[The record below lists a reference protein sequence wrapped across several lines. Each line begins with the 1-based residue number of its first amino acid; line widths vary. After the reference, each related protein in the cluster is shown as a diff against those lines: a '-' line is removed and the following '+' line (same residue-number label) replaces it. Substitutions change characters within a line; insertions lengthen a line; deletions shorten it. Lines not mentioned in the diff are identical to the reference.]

1 MFVTQ
6 NLRLAVTLKPI
17 VITRGGDEIE
27 WIHENIGYVTDYDS
41 NQFKQ
46 AIFNILSDRRQRET
60 FSVNAKLLV
69 QNDLNW
75 RNIVKRIESLY
86 METVAL

>member
-1 MFVTQ
+1 M
-6 NLRLAVTLKPI
+6 
-17 VITRGGDEIE
+17 
-27 WIHENIGYVTDYDS
+27 IHENIGYVTDYDS